1 MKSTIFELR
10 GVYMLKKIMILIIL
24 SLPVIP
30 LFSTEKAEETTTTEV
45 VVDAVDATT
54 KAAEET
60 TTTEERFIIFVV
72 LFLICP
78 GLFLLIN
85 K

>member
-1 MKSTIFELR
+1 
-10 GVYMLKKIMILIIL
+10 MLKKIMILIIL

-30 LFSTEKAEETTTTEV
+30 LFSTEKAEETTTTE
-45 VVDAVDATT
+45 
-54 KAAEET
+54 T

>member
-1 MKSTIFELR
+1 
-10 GVYMLKKIMILIIL
+10 MLKKIMILIIL

-30 LFSTEKAEETTTTEV
+30 LFSTEKAEETTTTE
-45 VVDAVDATT
+45 TT
-54 KAAEET
+54 TTET

>member
-1 MKSTIFELR
+1 
-10 GVYMLKKIMILIIL
+10 MLKKIMILIIL

-30 LFSTEKAEETTTTEV
+30 LFSTEKAEETTTTE
-45 VVDAVDATT
+45 
-54 KAAEET
+54 
-60 TTTEERFIIFVV
+60 ERVIIFVV